1 MYALDFLLSVGP
13 PDAYLGLATFLLG
26 ALYLPLGALNFFVLF
41 CEALLTA
48 LAALKEISE
57 LREQLA
63 TFRTRVEFLERE
75 NNELK
80 EKLNKN

>member
-48 LAALKEISE
+48 LAALNF
-57 LREQLA
+57 LLVLA
-63 TFRTRVEFLERE
+63 LILPLPTSR
-75 NNELK
+75 
-80 EKLNKN
+80 